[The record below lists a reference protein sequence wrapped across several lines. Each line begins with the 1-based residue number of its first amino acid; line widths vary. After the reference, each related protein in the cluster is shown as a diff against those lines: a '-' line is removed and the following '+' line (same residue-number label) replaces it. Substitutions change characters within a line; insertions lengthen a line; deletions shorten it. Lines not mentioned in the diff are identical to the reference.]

1 MSSLNI
7 NDLYE
12 TMYEKNNKRL
22 ENFDNI
28 LKQIHQRIVSQAK
41 LEQTHCFF
49 QVPEFIF
56 GVPLYNI
63 HDLRKYLINS
73 LEKNGFK
80 IIKMYGQGSNF
91 HKNLYQKNKA
101 GFSIFSVMKLGIHKL
116 LPIKF
121 RSMIKDRVLG
131 DSNDGMTISENNWRN
146 SSVQIALCEIV

>member
-80 IIKMYGQGSNF
+80 LIYVEPNWLFITWEIKKQEKYNP
-91 HKNLYQKNKA
+91 KKECPPKNKKNYKLTDEYKPA
-101 GFSIFSVMKLGIHKL
+101 GNFVYNENDLSTMKNKL
-116 LPIKF
+116 
-121 RSMIKDRVLG
+121 
-131 DSNDGMTISENNWRN
+131 RN
-146 SSVQIALCEIV
+146 IL